1 MKSCPQCGILKSH
14 TEFNRNAARPDGLQ
28 FYCKTCTAARGRA
41 GYRWRQIQKGKQLRD
56 KPDPVE
62 GHKWCYGCRR
72 MQPLEN
78 WHKNRTQRD
87 GLVSRCK
94 DCRKPEG
101 RADHL
106 RRTYGISVED
116 REVLLERQRGKCAVC
131 GDDNPTH
138 TDHDHVS
145 GKVRGLLCG
154 RCNLGIGLF
163 LDDPVRMQAAMAYLE
178 RTLVHP
184 DAALVRERLRRLFGQ
199 TG

>member
-1 MKSCPQCGILKSH
+1 MKTCPDCLMQKPLSDFSKDAS
-14 TEFNRNAARPDGLQ
+14 RPDGRQ
-28 FYCKTCTAARGRA
+28 FYCRVCFARRGA
-41 GYRWRQIQKGKQLRD
+41 DSYRRRQERLGKKLRE
-56 KPDPVE
+56 KPEPVD
-62 GHKWCYGCRR
+62 GHKWCHGCKT

-94 DCRKPEG
+94 DCRRTEG
-101 RADHL
+101 HADHL
-106 RRTYGISVED
+106 RRTFGITVEE
-116 REVLLERQRGKCAVC
+116 RELLLERQGGVCAVC
-131 GDDNPTH
+131 GDENPTH

-163 LDDPVRMQAAMAYLE
+163 LDEPARMHAAVAYLE
-178 RTLVHP
+178 RTSTSAET
-184 DAALVRERLRRLFGQ
+184 DAVRRRLQRLFPQ

>member
-1 MKSCPQCGILKSH
+1 
-14 TEFNRNAARPDGLQ
+14 
-28 FYCKTCTAARGRA
+28 
-41 GYRWRQIQKGKQLRD
+41 
-56 KPDPVE
+56 
-62 GHKWCYGCRR
+62 

-94 DCRKPEG
+94 DCRKAES

-106 RRTYGISVED
+106 RRTFGITVEEHD
-116 REVLLERQRGKCAVC
+116 RLLAEQGGKCAIC

-163 LDDPVRMQAAMAYLE
+163 LEDAVRMEAAMAYLE
-178 RTLVHP
+178 RTSVRP
-184 DAALVRERLRRLFGQ
+184 DAALARDRLRRLFPQ